1 MPPFYRRPWTRWRRR
16 RRPFW
21 TRRPRQTFRRRFHR
35 RRWVRRRR
43 FFRKYRLYRKKTKIH
58 ITQFQPKSIK
68 KCKIKGA
75 LCLLTCG
82 RNRQNH
88 NYTLTSES
96 YVPTEEPGGGG
107 WSIMQLTLRALYDE
121 LLHNRNW
128 WTGSNVNKP
137 LVRYLG
143 CTFKFYRSKHTDYI
157 VSISLCPPFEVT
169 ALDYLNTQP
178 SLHLMNKNKIIV
190 PRLDRTWTKRAYV
203 KRKFKPPSMLSNK
216 WFLQTSLYNTP
227 LIMIKT
233 SACDLDQPYGPEDQ
247 ISTNITLIS
256 LNLDLFQNT
265 NWETDQTQ
273 GYYPKIEGTYSTA
286 LYASNHNNPTDWQH
300 LTLLAN
306 TTNALAQGKPL
317 PNTINT
323 YITTSDKKQ
332 YWGNPFNPHFHT
344 GTYKFYFG
352 KSPESY
358 NQGTQKPE
366 ITEATSLFEQIRYNP
381 FKDKGSGNQ
390 IYIKSTHDPRSSFIT
405 PPTDTRLILEGKPLW
420 QLTWAYTDWIT
431 KTKLIQHLHEEYQ
444 VVIKSEYLYPKRRGY
459 LFLDKYF
466 YDQQNIEQ
474 LTETDRAH
482 WHPKTEFQE
491 EALAAIAITG
501 PFSPKINL
509 VKQIQ
514 CHCFYNFFF
523 KWGGCPST
531 IEEITDPS
539 KQETFPI
546 PNNQLQTVEIIDPN
560 TPEQYSLWEW
570 DTRRDTLTDRAA
582 KRIKDHYESPTSFT
596 EFGAKDPP
604 RKKQKEER
612 DTSPQKKSQT
622 PQEQLQQLKQY
633 QQQLRLRLNNLL
645 ANLE

>member
-1 MPPFYRRPWTRWRRR
+1 MG
-16 RRPFW
+16 
-21 TRRPRQTFRRRFHR
+21 
-35 RRWVRRRR
+35 
-43 FFRKYRLYRKKTKIH
+43 
-58 ITQFQPKSIK
+58 
-68 KCKIKGA
+68 GA
-75 LCLLTCG
+75 
-82 RNRQNH
+82 
-88 NYTLTSES
+88 
-96 YVPTEEPGGGG
+96 
-107 WSIMQLTLRALYDE
+107 WSIMQLTFRALYDE
-121 LLHNRNW
+121 YKKYRNW
-128 WTGSNVNKP
+128 WTTSNEGLP
-137 LVRYLG
+137 LVKYNG
-143 CTFKFYRSKHTDYI
+143 VTMKFYRSYYTDYI
-157 VSISLCPPFEVT
+157 VIPVLCPPFTVT
-169 ALDYLNTQP
+169 REDYLNTQP
-178 SLHLMNKNKIIV
+178 FRALMNKNKIIV

-286 LYASNHNNPTDWQH
+286 LYASNHNSPTEWQH

-323 YITTSDKKQ
+323 YNTTSDKKQ

-509 VKQIQ
+509 VK
-514 CHCFYNFFF
+514 
-523 KWGGCPST
+523 T
-531 IEEITDPS
+531 
-539 KQETFPI
+539 
-546 PNNQLQTVEIIDPN
+546 N
-560 TPEQYSLWEW
+560 TMPLF
-570 DTRRDTLTDRAA
+570 L
-582 KRIKDHYESPTSFT
+582 
-596 EFGAKDPP
+596 
-604 RKKQKEER
+604 
-612 DTSPQKKSQT
+612 
-622 PQEQLQQLKQY
+622 
-633 QQQLRLRLNNLL
+633 
-645 ANLE
+645 